1 LTSSNMKNRER
12 RVGFDTT
19 MVLIVALSQSDL

>member
-1 LTSSNMKNRER
+1 MKNRER